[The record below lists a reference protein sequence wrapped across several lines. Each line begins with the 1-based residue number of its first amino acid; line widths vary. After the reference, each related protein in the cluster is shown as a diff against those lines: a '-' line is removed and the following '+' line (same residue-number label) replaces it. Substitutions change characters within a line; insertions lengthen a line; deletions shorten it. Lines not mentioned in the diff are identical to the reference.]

1 MDLVGEHEGVV
12 VGDDVVQGTQ
22 LVLTQ
27 DAADRV
33 PRVAQD
39 DETGPGLEP
48 GADPL
53 QVERP
58 PVAPGARAAQRRD
71 LDDGVVEL
79 ARNRQ
84 EGHVGGRGHNDRGA
98 RAHQVIDRRL
108 KRGQDRGHEA
118 HL

>member
-12 VGDDVVQGTQ
+12 IGDNVVQGSQ

-39 DETGPGLEP
+39 DEASPGLEP

-58 PVAPGARAAQRRD
+58 AVPERARAAQ
-71 LDDGVVEL
+71 
-79 ARNRQ
+79 
-84 EGHVGGRGHNDRGA
+84 
-98 RAHQVIDRRL
+98 
-108 KRGQDRGHEA
+108 
-118 HL
+118 